1 MKKLF
6 FVLIFIGNTALGWLI
21 HAGARAENPQQS
33 AQTSSAQRELA
44 TRTDRAKEA
53 REREFKNLAK
63 QFLRMN
69 SEDQSSLSKNV
80 PPQDRI
86 ALVETLLKEGDPSGT
101 SSDSYL
107 MITYIIR
114 ILATEDF
121 EGAWAWSQQI
131 ANDAHRRYVSAEIL
145 EKLAE
150 KDLTRAL
157 ALCSEISKVDPLFQS
172 GVGLFALEKTASKNA
187 SDFLEVLTKLN
198 LSDKSSG
205 FNFEFA
211 KDFDFQKVAEGTSAL
226 LRKQKK
232 LPHAFPCDF
241 ISFWGERDPDAA
253 FAWLATEEQNDS
265 FSFEALLEG
274 VERQGIPGAASAWVV
289 RKIEES
295 EKFRKLIVEG
305 LNNASAAS
313 INSIVKA
320 LPISNNSDRFLTELF
335 IQQCEYSQ
343 DHFET
348 LLGGMSSPKARLEAF
363 LKVKKG
369 GRDISDKMTEA
380 QCQVWGITKQQF
392 EAIFPPRTEY

>member
-6 FVLIFIGNTALGWLI
+6 FVLIFVGNTALGWLI

-53 REREFKNLAK
+53 REKEFKNLGK

-69 SEDQSSLSKNV
+69 SGDQSNLSKNV

-101 SSDSYL
+101 SSGSYR
-107 MITYIIR
+107 MITYIIG

-131 ANDAHRRYVSAEIL
+131 ANGAHRRYVSAKIL
-145 EKLAE
+145 EELAE
-150 KDLTRAL
+150 KDITRAL
-157 ALCSEISKVDPLFQS
+157 TLCSEISKVDPLFES
-172 GVGLFALEKTASKNA
+172 MVGLIALEKTASKSA
-187 SDFLEVLTKLN
+187 IDFLEVLTKLN
-198 LSDKSSG
+198 LSDKSCGSH
-205 FNFEFA
+205 FEFA
-211 KDFDFQKVAEGTSAL
+211 KDFDFQKAAEGTSAL
-226 LRKQKK
+226 LRKQKE
-232 LPHAFPCDF
+232 LPHAFPSDF
-241 ISFWGERDPDAA
+241 ITSWGERDPDAA
-253 FAWLATEEQNDS
+253 FAWLATEEQNDN

-295 EKFRKLIVEG
+295 EKSRKSIVEG
-305 LNNASAAS
+305 LNNVSAAS

-335 IQQCEYSQ
+335 VQQCEHSQ
-343 DHFET
+343 SHFET

-363 LKVKKG
+363 LQVKKN
-369 GRDISDKMTEA
+369 GRDISDIITED

-392 EAIFPPRTEY
+392 EAIYPSRTEY